1 MLIATKDI
9 KINMRVVS
17 IGDLVLDYYYKNGK
31 LIGVDGGMSSHNI
44 IANLAKKKIST
55 AVYGV
60 SGNDIQGKIANLSL
74 KKLNVDVS
82 KVLIKDNIKTRCFHV
97 SYDEEGFISKK
108 RCPKC
113 NEKKWYEESQID
125 TEYISNN
132 IQNDDILVFDNLN
145 DKNIEII
152 KNVSNKKIID
162 IGQYFEFENLS
173 KEDIINKLNNDF
185 EIINFNERVSNYLLD
200 KLNLKNNIELY
211 NLLKAKLVTI
221 TRGENGAIFIYN
233 SKEYKFNL
241 KDNGNVID
249 SSGAGDAF
257 LSSLIFDYI
266 KNNYEFNEE
275 LFPKWY
281 EKSIKLT
288 SKVVSNFGARGHL
301 NSLYK
306 IKKIDKVCTCE
317 NFEYN
322 ERRKIKRCNININNL
337 ESRVINAINS
347 NAYDK
352 LLDIN
357 FDNSKSYLFIGTGGS
372 FAGASF
378 ASTVINELYGA
389 STYSLYPRDA
399 LYRNNISIDKAFL
412 FSYSGTTNDLIQ
424 SVKDFNKND
433 VYVITKG
440 QTQNIV
446 TKTGI
451 LKNNIIT
458 YRTSTNKG
466 KERGFLSFEGALAPA
481 ALFMKLY
488 LQKTN
493 SDIDINNFIKDS
505 MSYWS
510 NKVQKEID
518 KNFIESAIN
527 HNKIINVFRGDYS
540 NCASYDLESK
550 LIESGIFNCIIHE
563 KKNFSHGRF
572 INFENMNNKCVIY
585 FKQKTTSKYEEE
597 LLNYLGN
604 KIAIFESKYDGLLA
618 EFDLLISS
626 QFIIYQ
632 IGKLLDIDVSKP
644 NYTDNAMKIY
654 FYKGQL

>member
-1 MLIATKDI
+1 
-9 KINMRVVS
+9 MRVVS

-31 LIGVDGGMSSHNI
+31 LIGVNGGMSSHNI

-125 TEYISNN
+125 IEYITKN

-152 KNVSNKKIID
+152 KNVCNKKIID

-185 EIINFNERVSNYLLD
+185 EIINFNERVSSYLLD

-257 LSSLIFDYI
+257 LSSIIFDYI
-266 KNNYEFNEE
+266 KNSYKFNEE

-399 LYRNNISIDKAFL
+399 LYRNNINIDKAFL

-424 SVKDFNKND
+424 SVKDFDKNN

-488 LQKTN
+488 LQKIN

-527 HNKIINVFRGDYS
+527 HNKIISVFRGDYS

-550 LIESGIFNCIIHE
+550 LIESGIFNSIIHE

-597 LLNYLGN
+597 LLDYLGN
-604 KIAIFESKYDGLLA
+604 KIAIFESRYDGLLA
-618 EFDLLISS
+618 EFDLLIAS

-644 NYTDNAMKIY
+644 NYTDNSMKIY

>member
-1 MLIATKDI
+1 
-9 KINMRVVS
+9 MRVVS

-125 TEYISNN
+125 IEYITKN

-152 KNVSNKKIID
+152 KNVCNKKIID

-173 KEDIINKLNNDF
+173 KEDIINKLNNGF

-257 LSSLIFDYI
+257 LSSIIFDYI

-399 LYRNNISIDKAFL
+399 LYRNNINIDKAFL

-424 SVKDFNKND
+424 SVKDFDKNN

-488 LQKTN
+488 LQKIN

-527 HNKIINVFRGDYS
+527 HNKIISVFRGDYS

-618 EFDLLISS
+618 EFDLLIAS

>member
-1 MLIATKDI
+1 
-9 KINMRVVS
+9 MRVVS

-60 SGNDIQGKIANLSL
+60 SGNDMQGKIANLSL

-125 TEYISNN
+125 IEYITKN

-173 KEDIINKLNNDF
+173 KENIINKLNNGF

-200 KLNLKNNIELY
+200 RLNLKNNIELY

-257 LSSLIFDYI
+257 ISSIIFDYI
-266 KNNYEFNEE
+266 KNSYEFNEE

-288 SKVVSNFGARGHL
+288 SKVVSNLGARGHL

-399 LYRNNISIDKAFL
+399 LYRNNINIDKAFL

-424 SVKDFNKND
+424 SVNDFNKND

-440 QTQNIV
+440 QVQNIV

-458 YRTSTNKG
+458 YRTSSNKG

-493 SDIDINNFIKDS
+493 SDSDINNFIKDS

-604 KIAIFESKYDGLLA
+604 KIVIFESRYDGLLA
-618 EFDLLISS
+618 EFDLLIAS

>member
-1 MLIATKDI
+1 
-9 KINMRVVS
+9 MRVVS

-125 TEYISNN
+125 TEYITNN

-173 KEDIINKLNNDF
+173 KEDIINKLNNGF

-257 LSSLIFDYI
+257 LSSIIFDYI
-266 KNNYEFNEE
+266 KNSYEFNEE

-357 FDNSKSYLFIGTGGS
+357 FDESKSYLFIGTGGS

-399 LYRNNISIDKAFL
+399 LYRNNINIDKAFL

-458 YRTSTNKG
+458 YRTSANKG

-493 SDIDINNFIKDS
+493 SDININNFIKDS

-510 NKVQKEID
+510 SQVQKEID
-518 KNFIESAIN
+518 KKFIESAIN

-540 NCASYDLESK
+540 KCASYDLESK
-550 LIESGIFNCIIHE
+550 LIESGIFNSIIHE
-563 KKNFSHGRF
+563 KKNFSHGIF

-604 KIAIFESKYDGLLA
+604 KIAIFESKYVGLLA
-618 EFDLLISS
+618 EFDLLIAS

>member
-1 MLIATKDI
+1 
-9 KINMRVVS
+9 MRVVS

-31 LIGVDGGMSSHNI
+31 LIGVNGGMSSHNI

-74 KKLNVDVS
+74 KKLNVGVS

-125 TEYISNN
+125 IEYITKN

-152 KNVSNKKIID
+152 KNVCNKKIID

-173 KEDIINKLNNDF
+173 KEDIINKLNNGF

-221 TRGENGAIFIYN
+221 TRGENGASFIYN

-257 LSSLIFDYI
+257 ISSIIFDYI
-266 KNNYEFNEE
+266 KNSYEFNEE

-288 SKVVSNFGARGHL
+288 SKVVSNLGARGHL

-378 ASTVINELYGA
+378 ASTVINDLYGA

-399 LYRNNISIDKAFL
+399 FYRNNTNIDKAFL
-412 FSYSGTTNDLIQ
+412 FSYSGTTNDIIQ
-424 SVKDFNKND
+424 SVKDFDKNN

-451 LKNNIIT
+451 VKNNIIT
-458 YRTSTNKG
+458 YRTSANKG

-518 KNFIESAIN
+518 KKFIESAIN

-540 NCASYDLESK
+540 NCASHDLESK
-550 LIESGIFNCIIHE
+550 LIESGIFNSIIHE

-604 KIAIFESKYDGLLA
+604 KIAIFESKYVGLLA
-618 EFDLLISS
+618 EFDLLIAS

>member
-1 MLIATKDI
+1 
-9 KINMRVVS
+9 MRVVS

-31 LIGVDGGMSSHNI
+31 LIGVNGGMSSHNI

-55 AVYGV
+55 AVHGV

-125 TEYISNN
+125 IEYITKN

-173 KEDIINKLNNDF
+173 KEDIINKLNNGF

-257 LSSLIFDYI
+257 LSSIIFDYI

-347 NAYDK
+347 SAYDK

-399 LYRNNISIDKAFL
+399 LYRNNINIDKAFL

-424 SVKDFNKND
+424 SVKDFDKNN

-440 QTQNIV
+440 QIQNIV

-451 LKNNIIT
+451 MKNNIIT
-458 YRTSTNKG
+458 YRTSANKG

-550 LIESGIFNCIIHE
+550 LIESGVFNSIIHE

-618 EFDLLISS
+618 EFDLLIAS

>member
-1 MLIATKDI
+1 MI
-9 KINMRVVS
+9 VVS

-31 LIGVDGGMSSHNI
+31 LIGADGGMSSHNI

-125 TEYISNN
+125 IEYITKN

-173 KEDIINKLNNDF
+173 KEDIINKLNNGF

-257 LSSLIFDYI
+257 ISSIIFDYI
-266 KNNYEFNEE
+266 KNSYEFNEE

-357 FDNSKSYLFIGTGGS
+357 FDKSKSYLFIGTGGS

-399 LYRNNISIDKAFL
+399 LYRNNINIDKAFL

-424 SVKDFNKND
+424 SVKDFDKNN
-433 VYVITKG
+433 VYVITKW
-440 QTQNIV
+440 QIQNIV

-451 LKNNIIT
+451 MKNNIIT
-458 YRTSTNKG
+458 YRTSANKG

-550 LIESGIFNCIIHE
+550 LIESGIFNSIIHE

-618 EFDLLISS
+618 EFDLLIAS

>member
-1 MLIATKDI
+1 
-9 KINMRVVS
+9 MRVVS

-125 TEYISNN
+125 IEYITKN

-257 LSSLIFDYI
+257 ISSIIFDYI
-266 KNNYEFNEE
+266 KNSYEFNEE

-399 LYRNNISIDKAFL
+399 LYRNNINIDKAFL

-488 LQKTN
+488 LQKIN

-585 FKQKTTSKYEEE
+585 FKQKTTSKYEEK
-597 LLNYLGN
+597 LLDYLGN
-604 KIAIFESKYDGLLA
+604 KIAIFESRYDGLLA
-618 EFDLLISS
+618 EFDLLIAS

-654 FYKGQL
+654 FYKEQL

>member
-1 MLIATKDI
+1 
-9 KINMRVVS
+9 MRVVS

-31 LIGVDGGMSSHNI
+31 LIGVNGGMSSHNI

-125 TEYISNN
+125 IEYITKN

-152 KNVSNKKIID
+152 KNVCNKKIID

-173 KEDIINKLNNDF
+173 KEDIINKLNNGF

-257 LSSLIFDYI
+257 LSSIIFDYI

-389 STYSLYPRDA
+389 STYSLIPRDA
-399 LYRNNISIDKAFL
+399 LYRNNINIDKAFL

-424 SVKDFNKND
+424 SVKDFDKNN

-488 LQKTN
+488 LQKIN

-527 HNKIINVFRGDYS
+527 HNKIISVFRGDYS

-550 LIESGIFNCIIHE
+550 LIESGIFNSIIHE

-618 EFDLLISS
+618 EFDLLIAS

>member
-1 MLIATKDI
+1 MI
-9 KINMRVVS
+9 VVS
-17 IGDLVLDYYYKNGK
+17 IGDLVLDYYYKNGN

-125 TEYISNN
+125 IEYITKN

-173 KEDIINKLNNDF
+173 KEDIINKLNNGF

-221 TRGENGAIFIYN
+221 TRGEIGAIFIYN

-257 LSSLIFDYI
+257 ISSIIFDYI
-266 KNNYEFNEE
+266 KNSYEFNEE

-378 ASTVINELYGA
+378 ASTVINDLFGA

-399 LYRNNISIDKAFL
+399 FYRNNTNIDKAFL
-412 FSYSGTTNDLIQ
+412 FSYSGTTNDIIQ
-424 SVKDFNKND
+424 SVKDFDKNN

-451 LKNNIIT
+451 MKNNIIT
-458 YRTSTNKG
+458 YRTSANKG

-493 SDIDINNFIKDS
+493 SDISINNFIKDS

-510 NKVQKEID
+510 SQVQKEID
-518 KNFIESAIN
+518 KKFIESAIN

-550 LIESGIFNCIIHE
+550 LIESGIFNSIIHE

-618 EFDLLISS
+618 EFDLLIAS

>member
-1 MLIATKDI
+1 
-9 KINMRVVS
+9 MRVVS

-74 KKLNVDVS
+74 KKLNVDAS

-125 TEYISNN
+125 IEYITKN

-173 KEDIINKLNNDF
+173 KEDIINKLNNGF

-249 SSGAGDAF
+249 SSGAGDSF
-257 LSSLIFDYI
+257 LSSIIFDYI

-399 LYRNNISIDKAFL
+399 LYRNNINIDKAFL

-488 LQKTN
+488 LQKIN

-550 LIESGIFNCIIHE
+550 LIESGIFNSIIHE

-585 FKQKTTSKYEEE
+585 FKQKTTSKYEEK
-597 LLNYLGN
+597 LLDYLGN
-604 KIAIFESKYDGLLA
+604 KIAIFESRYDGLLA
-618 EFDLLISS
+618 EFDLLIAS

>member
-1 MLIATKDI
+1 
-9 KINMRVVS
+9 MRVVS

-125 TEYISNN
+125 IEYITKN

-173 KEDIINKLNNDF
+173 KEDIINKLNNGF

-241 KDNGNVID
+241 KDNDNVID

-257 LSSLIFDYI
+257 ISSIIFDYI
-266 KNNYEFNEE
+266 KNSYEFNEE

-357 FDNSKSYLFIGTGGS
+357 FDNSKNYLFIGTGGS

-378 ASTVINELYGA
+378 ASTVINDLFGA

-399 LYRNNISIDKAFL
+399 FYRNNTNIDKAFL
-412 FSYSGTTNDLIQ
+412 FSYSGTTNDIIQ
-424 SVKDFNKND
+424 SVKDFDKNN

-440 QTQNIV
+440 QIQNIV
-446 TKTGI
+446 TKAGI

-488 LQKTN
+488 LQKIN

-550 LIESGIFNCIIHE
+550 LIESGIFNSIIHE

-597 LLNYLGN
+597 LLDYLGN

-618 EFDLLISS
+618 EFDLLIAS

>member
-1 MLIATKDI
+1 
-9 KINMRVVS
+9 MRVVS

-399 LYRNNISIDKAFL
+399 LYRNNINIDKAFL

-488 LQKTN
+488 LQKIN

-518 KNFIESAIN
+518 KKFIESAIN

-585 FKQKTTSKYEEE
+585 FKQKTISKYEEK
-597 LLNYLGN
+597 LLDYLGN
-604 KIAIFESKYDGLLA
+604 KIAIFESRYDGLLA
-618 EFDLLISS
+618 EFDLLIAS

-654 FYKGQL
+654 FYKEQL

>member
-1 MLIATKDI
+1 
-9 KINMRVVS
+9 MRVVS
-17 IGDLVLDYYYKNGK
+17 IGDLALDYYYKNGK

-74 KKLNVDVS
+74 KKLNVEVS

-125 TEYISNN
+125 TEYITNN

-152 KNVSNKKIID
+152 KKVSNKKIID

-173 KEDIINKLNNDF
+173 KEDIINKLNNGF

-200 KLNLKNNIELY
+200 RLNLKNNIELY
-211 NLLKAKLVTI
+211 NLLKSKLVTI

-257 LSSLIFDYI
+257 ISSIIFDYI
-266 KNNYEFNEE
+266 KNSYEFNEE

-288 SKVVSNFGARGHL
+288 SKVVSNLGARGHL

-399 LYRNNISIDKAFL
+399 LYRNNINIDKAFL

-424 SVKDFNKND
+424 SVNDFNKND

-440 QTQNIV
+440 QVQNIV

-458 YRTSTNKG
+458 YRTSSNKG

-604 KIAIFESKYDGLLA
+604 KIVIFESRYDGLLA
-618 EFDLLISS
+618 EFDLLIAS

>member
-1 MLIATKDI
+1 
-9 KINMRVVS
+9 MRVVS

-31 LIGVDGGMSSHNI
+31 LIGVNGGMSSHNI

-125 TEYISNN
+125 IEYITKN

-173 KEDIINKLNNDF
+173 KEDIINKLNNGF

-221 TRGENGAIFIYN
+221 TRGEIGAIFIYN

-257 LSSLIFDYI
+257 ISSIIFDYI
-266 KNNYEFNEE
+266 KNSYEFNEE

-399 LYRNNISIDKAFL
+399 LYRNNINIDKAFL

-424 SVKDFNKND
+424 SVKDFDKNN

-488 LQKTN
+488 LQKIN

-527 HNKIINVFRGDYS
+527 HNKIISVFRGDYS

-550 LIESGIFNCIIHE
+550 LIESGIFNSIIHE

-597 LLNYLGN
+597 LLDYLGN
-604 KIAIFESKYDGLLA
+604 KIAIFESRYDGLLA
-618 EFDLLISS
+618 EFDLLIAS

-644 NYTDNAMKIY
+644 NYTDNSMKIY

>member
-1 MLIATKDI
+1 
-9 KINMRVVS
+9 MRVVS

-97 SYDEEGFISKK
+97 SYDEEDFISKK

-125 TEYISNN
+125 TEYITKN

-173 KEDIINKLNNDF
+173 KEDIINKLNNGF

-257 LSSLIFDYI
+257 ISSIIFDYI
-266 KNNYEFNEE
+266 KNSYEFNEE

-399 LYRNNISIDKAFL
+399 FYRNNTNIDKAFL
-412 FSYSGTTNDLIQ
+412 FSYSGTTNDIIQ
-424 SVKDFNKND
+424 SVKDFDKNN

-440 QTQNIV
+440 QIQNIV
-446 TKTGI
+446 TKAGI

-488 LQKTN
+488 LQKIN
-493 SDIDINNFIKDS
+493 SDIDIDNFIKDS

-518 KNFIESAIN
+518 KNFIENAIN

-550 LIESGIFNCIIHE
+550 LIESGIFNSIIHE

-597 LLNYLGN
+597 LLDYLGN

-618 EFDLLISS
+618 EFDLLIAS

>member
-1 MLIATKDI
+1 
-9 KINMRVVS
+9 MRVVS

-31 LIGVDGGMSSHNI
+31 LIGVDGGMSSDNI

-82 KVLIKDNIKTRCFHV
+82 KVLIKNNIKTRCFHV

-125 TEYISNN
+125 IEYITKN

-173 KEDIINKLNNDF
+173 KEDIINKLNNRF

-257 LSSLIFDYI
+257 ISSIIFDYI
-266 KNNYEFNEE
+266 KNSYEFNEE

-357 FDNSKSYLFIGTGGS
+357 FNNSKSYLLIGTGGS

-399 LYRNNISIDKAFL
+399 LYRNNINIDKAFL

-424 SVKDFNKND
+424 SVKDFDKNN

-451 LKNNIIT
+451 VKNNIIT
-458 YRTSTNKG
+458 FRTSANKG

-481 ALFMKLY
+481 ALFMKFY

-518 KNFIESAIN
+518 KKFIESAIN

-550 LIESGIFNCIIHE
+550 LVESGIFNCIIHE

-604 KIAIFESKYDGLLA
+604 KIAIFESKYVGLLA
-618 EFDLLISS
+618 EFDLLIAS

>member
-1 MLIATKDI
+1 
-9 KINMRVVS
+9 MRVVS

-31 LIGVDGGMSSHNI
+31 LIGVNGGMSSHNI

-125 TEYISNN
+125 IEYITKN

-152 KNVSNKKIID
+152 KNVCNKKIID

-185 EIINFNERVSNYLLD
+185 EIINFNERVSSYLLD
-200 KLNLKNNIELY
+200 KLNLKNNVELY

-257 LSSLIFDYI
+257 LSSIIFDYI

-399 LYRNNISIDKAFL
+399 LYRNNINIDKAFL

-424 SVKDFNKND
+424 SVKDFDKNN

-440 QTQNIV
+440 QIQNIV

-451 LKNNIIT
+451 MKNNIIT
-458 YRTSTNKG
+458 YRTSANKG

-488 LQKTN
+488 LQKIN

-550 LIESGIFNCIIHE
+550 LIESGVFNSIIHE

-572 INFENMNNKCVIY
+572 INFENMKNKCVIY

-618 EFDLLISS
+618 EFDLLIVS

>member
-1 MLIATKDI
+1 MI
-9 KINMRVVS
+9 VVS

-31 LIGVDGGMSSHNI
+31 LIGADGGMSSHNI

-125 TEYISNN
+125 IEYITKN

-173 KEDIINKLNNDF
+173 KEDIINKLNNGF

-249 SSGAGDAF
+249 SSGARDAF
-257 LSSLIFDYI
+257 ISSIIFDYI
-266 KNNYEFNEE
+266 KNSYEFNEE

-357 FDNSKSYLFIGTGGS
+357 FDKSKSYLFIGTGGS

-378 ASTVINELYGA
+378 ASTVINDLFGA

-399 LYRNNISIDKAFL
+399 FYRNNTNIDKAFL
-412 FSYSGTTNDLIQ
+412 FSYSGTTNDIIQ
-424 SVKDFNKND
+424 SVKDFDKNN

-451 LKNNIIT
+451 MKNNIIT
-458 YRTSTNKG
+458 YRTSANKG

-481 ALFMKLY
+481 ALFIKLY

-493 SDIDINNFIKDS
+493 SDISINNFIKDS

-510 NKVQKEID
+510 SQVQKEID
-518 KNFIESAIN
+518 KKFIESAIN

-550 LIESGIFNCIIHE
+550 LIESGIFNSIIHE

-618 EFDLLISS
+618 EFDLLIAS

>member
-1 MLIATKDI
+1 M
-9 KINMRVVS
+9 
-17 IGDLVLDYYYKNGK
+17 
-31 LIGVDGGMSSHNI
+31 
-44 IANLAKKKIST
+44 
-55 AVYGV
+55 
-60 SGNDIQGKIANLSL
+60 
-74 KKLNVDVS
+74 
-82 KVLIKDNIKTRCFHV
+82 
-97 SYDEEGFISKK
+97 
-108 RCPKC
+108 
-113 NEKKWYEESQID
+113 
-125 TEYISNN
+125 
-132 IQNDDILVFDNLN
+132 
-145 DKNIEII
+145 
-152 KNVSNKKIID
+152 
-162 IGQYFEFENLS
+162 
-173 KEDIINKLNNDF
+173 
-185 EIINFNERVSNYLLD
+185 
-200 KLNLKNNIELY
+200 KLNLKNNVELY

-399 LYRNNISIDKAFL
+399 LYRNNINIDKAFL

-424 SVKDFNKND
+424 SVKRFNKNN
-433 VYVITKG
+433 VYVIT
-440 QTQNIV
+440 
-446 TKTGI
+446 
-451 LKNNIIT
+451 
-458 YRTSTNKG
+458 
-466 KERGFLSFEGALAPA
+466 
-481 ALFMKLY
+481 
-488 LQKTN
+488 
-493 SDIDINNFIKDS
+493 
-505 MSYWS
+505 
-510 NKVQKEID
+510 
-518 KNFIESAIN
+518 
-527 HNKIINVFRGDYS
+527 
-540 NCASYDLESK
+540 
-550 LIESGIFNCIIHE
+550 
-563 KKNFSHGRF
+563 
-572 INFENMNNKCVIY
+572 
-585 FKQKTTSKYEEE
+585 
-597 LLNYLGN
+597 
-604 KIAIFESKYDGLLA
+604 
-618 EFDLLISS
+618 
-626 QFIIYQ
+626 
-632 IGKLLDIDVSKP
+632 
-644 NYTDNAMKIY
+644 
-654 FYKGQL
+654 

>member
-1 MLIATKDI
+1 
-9 KINMRVVS
+9 MRVVS

-125 TEYISNN
+125 TEYITNN

-257 LSSLIFDYI
+257 LSSIIFDYI

-399 LYRNNISIDKAFL
+399 LYRNNINIDKAFL

-424 SVKDFNKND
+424 SVKDFDKNN

-440 QTQNIV
+440 QIQNIV

-451 LKNNIIT
+451 MKNNIIT
-458 YRTSTNKG
+458 YRTSANKG

-540 NCASYDLESK
+540 KCASYDLESK
-550 LIESGIFNCIIHE
+550 LIESGIFNSIIHE

-604 KIAIFESKYDGLLA
+604 KIAIFESRYDGLLA
-618 EFDLLISS
+618 EFDLLIAS

-644 NYTDNAMKIY
+644 NYTDNSMKIY

>member
-1 MLIATKDI
+1 
-9 KINMRVVS
+9 MRVVS

-60 SGNDIQGKIANLSL
+60 SGNDMQGKIANLSL

-125 TEYISNN
+125 IEYITKN

-257 LSSLIFDYI
+257 LSSIIFDYI
-266 KNNYEFNEE
+266 KNNCEFNKE

-288 SKVVSNFGARGHL
+288 SKVVSNLGARGHL

-357 FDNSKSYLFIGTGGS
+357 FNNSKSYLFIGTGGS
-372 FAGASF
+372 FAGTSF
-378 ASTVINELYGA
+378 ASTVINDLYGA

-399 LYRNNISIDKAFL
+399 FYRNNINIDKAFL

-424 SVKDFNKND
+424 SVKDFDKNN

-493 SDIDINNFIKDS
+493 SDTDINNFIKDS

-510 NKVQKEID
+510 SKVQKEID
-518 KNFIESAIN
+518 KKFIESAIN

-597 LLNYLGN
+597 LLDYLGN
-604 KIAIFESKYDGLLA
+604 KIAIFESRYDGLLA
-618 EFDLLISS
+618 EFDLLIAS

>member
-1 MLIATKDI
+1 
-9 KINMRVVS
+9 MRVVS

-55 AVYGV
+55 AVHGV

-125 TEYISNN
+125 TEYITNN

-173 KEDIINKLNNDF
+173 KEDIINKLNNGF

-257 LSSLIFDYI
+257 LSSIIFDYI

-399 LYRNNISIDKAFL
+399 LYRNNINIDKAFL

-451 LKNNIIT
+451 MKNNIIT
-458 YRTSTNKG
+458 YRTSANKG

-550 LIESGIFNCIIHE
+550 LIESGIFNSIIHE

-604 KIAIFESKYDGLLA
+604 KIAIFESRYDGLLA
-618 EFDLLISS
+618 EFDLLIAS

>member
-1 MLIATKDI
+1 
-9 KINMRVVS
+9 MRVVS

-31 LIGVDGGMSSHNI
+31 LIGVNGGMSSHNI

-125 TEYISNN
+125 IEYITKN

-152 KNVSNKKIID
+152 KNVCNKKIID

-173 KEDIINKLNNDF
+173 KEDIINKLNNGF

-233 SKEYKFNL
+233 SKEYIFNL

-257 LSSLIFDYI
+257 LSSIIFDYI
-266 KNNYEFNEE
+266 KNSYEFNEE

-357 FDNSKSYLFIGTGGS
+357 FNNSKSYLFIGTGGS

-399 LYRNNISIDKAFL
+399 LYRNNINIDKAFL

-424 SVKDFNKND
+424 SVKDFDKNN

-488 LQKTN
+488 LQKIN

-550 LIESGIFNCIIHE
+550 LIESGIFNSIIHE

-597 LLNYLGN
+597 LLDYLGN

-618 EFDLLISS
+618 EFDLLIAS